1 MGGTVTPEQIRE
13 LQIGDRM
20 KLPSGLIATYQG
32 LADVYNVHITI
43 VNPEA
48 GKPGWPKLEP
58 RHVLDDSE
66 LVEDPPAPS

>member
-1 MGGTVTPEQIRE
+1 VGRTVTAEQIRE
-13 LQIGDRM
+13 LQVGDRM

-32 LADVYNVHITI
+32 IADVYNVNIEI

-58 RHVLDDSE
+58 RHILDDSE